1 MIGRRKSENMSMN
14 LGDLQPIQAMVESVM
29 RVRGRRDKSDSGRQG
44 RLLVYGQQQQ
54 QCSRES
60 HERVS

>member
-1 MIGRRKSENMSMN
+1 MSMN